1 MALTD
6 KDIEQLEAYWQNTLS
21 EESRLAMENRLETD
35 MDFRKEADNI
45 RLLSS
50 GLEVMKHRQMRLYLK
65 DIDTEMPPYNSNP
78 PIQWVKIGLVALA
91 IALAAFA
98 VWYIFARP
106 KEDTPKLSPVIV
118 AYFLPYPAL
127 GIKRSPESADF
138 RKEALMAYSKKSYNK
153 AIPLFQKAFDL
164 EKDSLLL
171 FYQGIAYL
179 GNGQA
184 AQAQAVFTTLQ
195 ASESVPKQ
203 AVIWYLALSYI
214 DMGQKEKALPLLKK
228 VADTEGGNPE
238 TLGKD
243 NNAIKALELLATLKK
258 Q

>member
-21 EESRLAMENRLETD
+21 AENRLALENRLETD
-35 MDFRKEADNI
+35 SEFRKEADNI
-45 RLLSS
+45 RLLST
-50 GLEVMKHRQMRLYLK
+50 GLAVIKHREMRQFLK
-65 DIDTEMPPYNSNP
+65 DVDSEMPPFNPNP

-106 KEDTPKLSPVIV
+106 KEETSKLSPVIV
-118 AYFLPYPAL
+118 AYFVPYPAL
-127 GIKRSPESADF
+127 GFKRSPGSADF
-138 RKEALMAYSKKSYNK
+138 RKEAILAYSKKSYNK

-179 GNGQA
+179 GDGQA
-184 AQAQAVFTTLQ
+184 ASAQPIFTDFQ
-195 ASESVPKQ
+195 ASESIPKQ
-203 AVIWYLALSYI
+203 YVIWYLALSYI
-214 DMGQKEKALPLLKK
+214 EMGQTEKALPLLQK
-228 VADTEGGNPE
+228 VADTEGYS
-238 TLGKD
+238 D
-243 NNAIKALELLATLKK
+243 NKNRAVELLKKLKK